1 MIGNSSLSS
10 YFTIKG
16 GRGKSTNTELKPV
29 QKKKDWVDFELEVL
43 MIQSASER
51 LSLNLQYQLQLE
63 LYHNHDFVE
72 SGNNGC

>member
-1 MIGNSSLSS
+1 MN
-10 YFTIKG
+10 
-16 GRGKSTNTELKPV
+16 
-29 QKKKDWVDFELEVL
+29 WADFELEVL

-51 LSLNLQYQLQLE
+51 LSLNLQYQLQLD

>member
-1 MIGNSSLSS
+1 MLEVDLQIQSWRQ
-10 YFTIKG
+10 Y
-16 GRGKSTNTELKPV
+16 
-29 QKKKDWVDFELEVL
+29 KKKDWVDFELEVL

-72 SGNNGC
+72 SE